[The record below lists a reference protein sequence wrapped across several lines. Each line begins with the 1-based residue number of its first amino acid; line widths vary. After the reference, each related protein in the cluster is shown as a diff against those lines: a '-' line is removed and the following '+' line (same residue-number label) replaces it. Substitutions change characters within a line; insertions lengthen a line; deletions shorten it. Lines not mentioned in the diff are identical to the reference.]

1 MNVIIRIL
9 ALLIIIIIVSI
20 VFLITYIKRR
30 KENYIIVSILVIF
43 FNVVTLLG
51 LKDYI
56 FDAINKE
63 TIKIIGVF
71 KGYYGTGMNYLT
83 TKQMSVYFPE
93 KEETIELK
101 IDIHDNRN
109 DNLIVGEYYFFEYYE
124 NTLFIDSISSK

>member
-63 TIKIIGVF
+63 AIKIIGVF

-101 IDIHDNRN
+101 IDIHDNRY
-109 DNLIVGEYYFFEYYE
+109 DNLIVGEYYLFEYYE
-124 NTLFIDSISSK
+124 NTLIIDSISSK

>member
-9 ALLIIIIIVSI
+9 ALLIILIIVSI

-43 FNVVTLLG
+43 FNVVTLLE

-101 IDIHDNRN
+101 IDIHDNRY
-109 DNLIVGEYYFFEYYE
+109 DNLIVGEYYLFEYYE
-124 NTLFIDSISSK
+124 NTLIIDSISSK

>member
-101 IDIHDNRN
+101 IDIRDNRY
-109 DNLIVGEYYFFEYYE
+109 DNLIVGEYYLFEYYE
-124 NTLFIDSISSK
+124 NTLIIDSISSK

>member
-101 IDIHDNRN
+101 IDILDNRY
-109 DNLIVGEYYFFEYYE
+109 DNLIVGEYYLFEYYE
-124 NTLFIDSISSK
+124 NTLIIDSISSK